1 MTESYRIEAEQNEKS
16 LKEKLI
22 QEQSEVA
29 KDVLDKTITEY
40 EKKIISLK
48 EESDKSKNEYKQKL
62 ETQKQQLM
70 SEINQR
76 VEEAV
81 QNAKR
86 ELTAKYETE
95 MNENNFANEKAIDVI
110 NQLNEK
116 AIKEIE
122 EEMSNEDVILLR
134 KTKTP
139 RGAET
144 IRGGQQSDTS
154 VDNIPSF
161 ENSNSINDEIKS
173 TGHDNSLLHLHSV
186 DSPKKVE
193 DGSTTNKSNS
203 NFEGENT
210 DNIILNLS
218 PTSGRTP
225 QAWKGISLRSST
237 CEFHLKRNQNT
248 EIIASIHSAS
258 YDGEVKEL
266 TELLNVKQ
274 NISSVSKLNGSLI
287 PIHRAITGLST

>member
-1 MTESYRIEAEQNEKS
+1 
-16 LKEKLI
+16 
-22 QEQSEVA
+22 
-29 KDVLDKTITEY
+29 
-40 EKKIISLK
+40 
-48 EESDKSKNEYKQKL
+48 
-62 ETQKQQLM
+62 
-70 SEINQR
+70 
-76 VEEAV
+76 
-81 QNAKR
+81 
-86 ELTAKYETE
+86 

-237 CEFHLKRNQNT
+237 LRVSPEDLKNQNT

-287 PIHRAITGLST
+287 PIHRAITGLSK